1 MMPTPQDVLL
11 NEFGTHYLADELDH
25 FIHDALEEHA
35 DHSVTRIVRFHSDR
49 AAEVAD
55 LLQEMAA
62 DPAHPLFETIGKE
75 TLYDWNGDQDSW
87 AKFQRLARRMSDGI
101 AKAISG

>member
-1 MMPTPQDVLL
+1 MLL
-11 NEFGTHYLADELDH
+11 NEFGTYYLADELGYFVD
-25 FIHDALEEHA
+25 DALEEHA
-35 DHSVTRIVRFHSDR
+35 DHSATRIVRFHSDL

-55 LLQEMAA
+55 LLQKMAA

-87 AKFQRLARRMSDGI
+87 AKFQRLARRMSEGI
-101 AKAISG
+101 AKGISG